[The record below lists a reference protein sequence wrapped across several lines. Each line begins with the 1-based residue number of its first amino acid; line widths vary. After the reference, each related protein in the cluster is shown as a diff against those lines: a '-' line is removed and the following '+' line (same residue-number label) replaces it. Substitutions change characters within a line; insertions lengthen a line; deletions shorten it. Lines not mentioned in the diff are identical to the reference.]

1 MSQNFEIVQEDDVL
15 SFEKLQ
21 EEETEKLIEDIQST
35 LEISDLF
42 RSHVFIDSLIDQI
55 NFLDDAKS
63 IIKEGVQCQMMTP
76 RQKGWISGKIKLSL
90 QFIADE
96 DINTAISTSSEKQS
110 DVVEKNDCKSVVS
123 FESPLDEIRNL
134 SVL

>member
-1 MSQNFEIVQEDDVL
+1 MSQNFEIVQEDAVL

-21 EEETEKLIEDIQST
+21 EEETEKLIVDIQST

-42 RSHVFIDSLIDQI
+42 RSHTFIDSLIDQI

-63 IIKEGVQCQMMTP
+63 IIKEGIPCQMMTP

-96 DINTAISTSSEKQS
+96 DINTGISTSSEKQS
-110 DVVEKNDCKSVVS
+110 DVVEENDRKSVVS

-134 SVL
+134 SIL

>member
-1 MSQNFEIVQEDDVL
+1 MSQNFEVVQEDDVL

-21 EEETEKLIEDIQST
+21 EEETERLIEDIQAT

-63 IIKEGVQCQMMTP
+63 IIKEGIPCQMITP
-76 RQKGWISGKIKLSL
+76 HQKK
-90 QFIADE
+90 
-96 DINTAISTSSEKQS
+96 
-110 DVVEKNDCKSVVS
+110 
-123 FESPLDEIRNL
+123 
-134 SVL
+134 

>member
-21 EEETEKLIEDIQST
+21 EKETERLIEDIQST
-35 LEISDLF
+35 LEISHLF

-63 IIKEGVQCQMMTP
+63 MIKEGVPCQMMTP
-76 RQKGWISGKIKLSL
+76 RQKGWISGKMKLSL
-90 QFIADE
+90 KFIADE
-96 DINTAISTSSEKQS
+96 DIDTDISTSSEKQP
-110 DVVEKNDCKSVVS
+110 DVVEKNDCKSAIS
-123 FESPLDEIRNL
+123 FESQLDEIRNL
-134 SVL
+134 SIL

>member
-1 MSQNFEIVQEDDVL
+1 MSQNFEIVQEDAVL

-21 EEETEKLIEDIQST
+21 EEETEKLIVDIQST

-42 RSHVFIDSLIDQI
+42 RSHTFIDSLIDQI

-63 IIKEGVQCQMMTP
+63 IIKEGIPCQMMTP

-96 DINTAISTSSEKQS
+96 DINTGISTSSEKEP
-110 DVVEKNDCKSVVS
+110 DVVEENDRKSVVS

-134 SVL
+134 SIL